1 MKAFLNS
8 LPISPVFD
16 YISMGKFMGYDLAA
30 PKSFWEASD
39 ELRKEITGGCG
50 PGKVG
55 DYFVPDRIYCLN
67 IKPSCQIHD
76 FCFVVWNTKPGFHIA
91 NDLFKNNM
99 VRINQQHNGNAFVA
113 KHRLKAMEGYYKAV
127 CFCGEPGYYNAH
139 LRYV

>member
-16 YISMGKFMGYDLAA
+16 YISMGKFMSYDLAA

-39 ELRKEITGGCG
+39 ELRKELTGGCG

-55 DYFVPDRIYCLN
+55 DYFVPDKMYCLSM
-67 IKPSCQIHD
+67 KAACVIHD
-76 FCFVVWNTKPGFHIA
+76 WCFTAWNNKPGFNLA
-91 NDLFKNNM
+91 NNLFKNNM
-99 VRINQQHNGNAFVA
+99 VRINNQHKGNEFI
-113 KHRLKAMEGYYKAV
+113 KRLRLKRIKKYYLAV
-127 CFCGEPGYYNAH
+127 HYFGESAFYGNH